1 MSVNSA
7 TELTINANGAG
18 ATYGRRMIATEVGR
32 EYTITATG
40 ANNPVYFKA
49 GTTAGGTDL
58 YDLTILLVN
67 MAGTTAGWTL
77 TSGPGTVTPNVGAGT
92 VLLSAAGST
101 PTVTRR
107 LYTVVA
113 GRQYRVRWN
122 TSGTTCASS
131 LSTTISGEQYKGL
144 GSVHD
149 PLGDNSFIF
158 TATSTSLYWQFQRTA
173 LGDCTIGSIALEQ
186 ID

>member
-1 MSVNSA
+1 MT
-7 TELTINANGAG
+7 TEP
-18 ATYGRRMIATEVGR
+18 GR

-40 ANNPVYFKA
+40 ATNPVYFKA
-49 GTTAGGTDL
+49 GTVAGGNDL

-67 MAGTTAGWTL
+67 MAGSVAGWTL
-77 TSGPGTVTPNVGAGT
+77 TSGPGTVTPDTGAGT
-92 VLLSAAGST
+92 VLLSAPGAT
-101 PTVTRR
+101 ATVTRR
-107 LYTVVA
+107 LFTVVA

-122 TSGTTCASS
+122 TNGSTCASS
-131 LSTTISGEQYKGL
+131 LSTTIGGEQYKGL
-144 GSVHD
+144 GSQHD

-173 LGDCTIGSIALEQ
+173 AGDCTIGGIVLEQ